1 MAQGFSGS
9 AYSSCGPAARVTRTR
24 GENPGLGLERRPP
37 GRALDIYL
45 RLRHDD
51 SDSLSLSPRALH
63 PIAGTTTRTSMASIL
78 ITLAAAY
85 SARSRPAMPAGTC
98 PEPISPYIP
107 PYLTVGSIRILAYCG
122 TYGTANFRI
131 LNNTTIRDFVWKPH
145 DARPKRS
152 RR

>member
-1 MAQGFSGS
+1 
-9 AYSSCGPAARVTRTR
+9 
-24 GENPGLGLERRPP
+24 
-37 GRALDIYL
+37 
-45 RLRHDD
+45 
-51 SDSLSLSPRALH
+51 
-63 PIAGTTTRTSMASIL
+63 MASIL

-131 LNNTTIRDFVWKPH
+131 LTTLRYEILYFVWKPH

>member
-1 MAQGFSGS
+1 MAQGLFRLGLQFLW
-9 AYSSCGPAARVTRTR
+9 AGGPRTR
-24 GENPGLGLERRPP
+24 GEKPGLGLERRP
-37 GRALDIYL
+37 GRRALGIYL

-51 SDSLSLSPRALH
+51 SDSLSPRALL
-63 PIAGTTTRTSMASIL
+63 GIL
-78 ITLAAAY
+78 LPGLVWLVYYLAAY
-85 SARSRPAMPAGTC
+85 LARSRPAMPAGTC